1 MKGNYLYIV
10 VGFVLASMLACTKD
24 TPEIGM
30 ADAEASRIYLSAGVS
45 GTVSSRVPYHPTDG
59 SGNVQTV
66 PTASSPLDVS
76 VWASTTSGVFPN
88 SGETGSTGTVA
99 IHTDARFQSGSPQ
112 LLGKGDILYPQ
123 NNGTAVPV
131 YFVGLHPKSVTQSSW
146 TTSDDNKKANFT
158 FTGKED
164 VMFAPQ
170 IEGKYG
176 TAFEN
181 SPKFH
186 FHHLLTW
193 LRIEMVAD
201 KSESDV
207 RKREA
212 VRDAW
217 GKITSMTIS
226 SKNQVTVDL
235 SGTTFSADNVS
246 FGETTANFKFYQTGS
261 DNEFPVSGGSLIPTT
276 NQNGQEVAYVMCAPV
291 ACIESVFDQG
301 IQGNVNVPEYTIRI
315 ETENRGQIDIP
326 IDLKGT
332 DGNPLDN
339 VSTLGKQFTI
349 LLNFKMGNVISVAAG
364 ISLTANAEWY
374 THGTGTG
381 ELTEDLFTSNTSNK
395 QTEQ

>member
-1 MKGNYLYIV
+1 MKVNYLNIAM
-10 VGFVLASMLACTKD
+10 GFVLASMFACTKE
-24 TPEIGM
+24 TSEIGM
-30 ADAEASRIYLSAGVS
+30 ADAEACRIYLSAGV
-45 GTVSSRVPYHPTDG
+45 GEAVSSRVPYHPTDG

-88 SGETGSTGTVA
+88 SGETGNTGIVA
-99 IHTDARFQSGSPQ
+99 IHTDAHFQSGNPQ
-112 LLGKGDILYPQ
+112 LLGKGDIVYPQ
-123 NNGTAVPV
+123 YNGTAVPV

-146 TTSDDNKKANFT
+146 TTSDDNKKANYT

-176 TAFEN
+176 TDK
-181 SPKFH
+181 SPMFH

-201 KSESDV
+201 KDETDV
-207 RKREA
+207 LKREA

-226 SKNQVTVDL
+226 SKNQVMVNL
-235 SGTTFSADNVS
+235 SGTTFSADNVV

-261 DNEFPVSGGSLIPTT
+261 DNVYPIEGGSLIPTASKD
-276 NQNGQEVAYVMCAPV
+276 GQEVAYVMCAPV
-291 ACIESVFDQG
+291 TCIKEVFDADKQE
-301 IQGNVNVPEYTIRI
+301 NVDVPEYTIRI

-326 IDLKGT
+326 IDLMGT
-332 DGNPLDN
+332 EGNPLDN

-364 ISLTANAEWY
+364 ISLTADTEWY

-381 ELTEDLFTSNTSNK
+381 ELTEEYFQPNNN
-395 QTEQ
+395 Q